1 MPANSEK
8 EERLQEQLIQKEI
21 DRQKE
26 IQEAVK
32 DVRDAILDQ
41 RHLLACICAKYGG
54 YIDLSDSELMAFN
67 RNLEGGQWTLLISS
81 GGFDRTTRIAV
92 MEVRPYE

>member
-1 MPANSEK
+1 MPANSER
-8 EERLQEQLIQKEI
+8 EERLQEQLNQKEI

-32 DVRDAILDQ
+32 TVRDAILDH

-54 YIDLSDSELMAFN
+54 HIDLYDRDLKIFD
-67 RNLEGGQWTLLISS
+67 RNAEGSQWTLLVSS
-81 GGFDRTTRIAV
+81 DDYNRRTRIAV
-92 MEVRPYE
+92 VEVHPND